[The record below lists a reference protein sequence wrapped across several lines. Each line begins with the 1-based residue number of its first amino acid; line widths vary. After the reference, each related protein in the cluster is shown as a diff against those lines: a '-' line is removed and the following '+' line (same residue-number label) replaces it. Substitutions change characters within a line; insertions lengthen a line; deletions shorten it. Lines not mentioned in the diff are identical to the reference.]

1 MSQPQNPSV
10 DGAHSQGGTDNGSSS
25 YSARAEAQKRRRSGQ
40 VAGRPVI
47 PNRRR
52 TQNMVQHRDT
62 NSGNGLGTSLDRLQD
77 LRIRDGYGDAEALPQ
92 AQSSRKSYMA
102 ASDSD
107 VTDGS
112 AAVGAQDI
120 AAADP
125 MFKTTTAEGAQPT
138 QPTTTATTRL
148 NADLRAMNTQYLSL
162 AADTTPALAFSP
174 SSTSSLSP
182 TQRQTKMEGKQ
193 TDSPMGPTGPAIGS
207 SAPQNSSPD
216 MMQAGPS
223 GDPTQNPM
231 VAAASSGQTRLV
243 RAQLHTDKHRR
254 ASVVNVPSPLKQ
266 VTSGSPPTVESSLG
280 NVGPLP
286 SSTLERVPGTN
297 STISVDQ
304 DQVQLGEAAASVAPL
319 PSPRRPGPPIPR
331 HQISS
336 LIQDDPFVT
345 SQPGPQT
352 LNANPVANDQPVSK
366 AEKVAGQLA
375 NARAAVRHGY
385 RGPFDIGD
393 FICLIDPYTGEP
405 QPIAYKEQ
413 TEYGEITRDILSKKD
428 IRNIE
433 PSNTGKAM
441 WGKNG
446 EFKGFEDM
454 QAEKKEAPALPSAF
468 KPGGKDVFMGARL
481 GEGND
486 NVLLEKVSPALP
498 SAFKPGG
505 KDAFM
510 GARLGEG
517 NDDVLLEE
525 EAPLST
531 TKSGPTPYWMK
542 EANETLGIPNEGDLF
557 EYCDLDFSD

>member
-1 MSQPQNPSV
+1 MSQPQDPSEG
-10 DGAHSQGGTDNGSSS
+10 GAHSQGGTDDGFGS

-52 TQNMVQHRDT
+52 TQNMVQHRDI
-62 NSGNGLGTSLDRLQD
+62 NSGNGLGTSIDKLQD
-77 LRIRDGYGDAEALPQ
+77 LRIRDCYGDAEDLPQ
-92 AQSSRKSYMA
+92 AQPPRKSYMA

-107 VTDGS
+107 LTDGS
-112 AAVGAQDI
+112 AAVGAQNI
-120 AAADP
+120 A
-125 MFKTTTAEGAQPT
+125 E
-138 QPTTTATTRL
+138 
-148 NADLRAMNTQYLSL
+148 
-162 AADTTPALAFSP
+162 
-174 SSTSSLSP
+174 
-182 TQRQTKMEGKQ
+182 MEGKK
-193 TDSPMGPTGPAIGS
+193 TDSPMGPTVPDMGS

-216 MMQAGPS
+216 MMQTGPS

-231 VAAASSGQTRLV
+231 LAAASSGQKRLV

-266 VTSGSPPTVESSLG
+266 VTSGSPPTVESSLE
-280 NVGPLP
+280 NVGPPP

-304 DQVQLGEAAASVAPL
+304 DQDQLGEAAASVVPL

-352 LNANPVANDQPVSK
+352 LNANPVANEQSVSK
-366 AEKVAGQLA
+366 AEKVASQLA

-405 QPIAYKEQ
+405 QPIAYKER

-446 EFKGFEDM
+446 EFKGFEES
-454 QAEKKEAPALPSAF
+454 QSAAWIFGPA
-468 KPGGKDVFMGARL
+468 
-481 GEGND
+481 
-486 NVLLEKVSPALP
+486 
-498 SAFKPGG
+498 
-505 KDAFM
+505 
-510 GARLGEG
+510 
-517 NDDVLLEE
+517 
-525 EAPLST
+525 
-531 TKSGPTPYWMK
+531 
-542 EANETLGIPNEGDLF
+542 
-557 EYCDLDFSD
+557 